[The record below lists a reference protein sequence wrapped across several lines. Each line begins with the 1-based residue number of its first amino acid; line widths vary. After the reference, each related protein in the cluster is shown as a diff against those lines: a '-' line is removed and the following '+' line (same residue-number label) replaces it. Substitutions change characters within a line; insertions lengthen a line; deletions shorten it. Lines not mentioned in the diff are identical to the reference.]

1 MAQHDYVIANQ
12 SGAAFRA
19 DLNNALAA
27 VVSQNSGAA
36 EPSTTYAY
44 MPWVDTTTGLY
55 KIRNSANSAWVTL
68 YQLDGEWDSIALENG
83 SAGAP
88 SLYFRGSGTDT
99 GVYSPGTDQ
108 VAIST
113 GGTQRVNFNAAT
125 EVVFNDGGND
135 VDFRVEGDTKAN
147 LFKVDAGLDAVSID
161 GTLSVSGAISA
172 SSSLT
177 ASGNLSSS
185 GNLSVSG
192 TSSLTGLVTASA
204 GVNGVLRQATSVAST
219 SGVSID
225 FTSIPSWVKR
235 ISIQF
240 DEVST
245 SGTDAV
251 IVQIGDSGGIEASGY
266 ASCGS
271 FVATLGASTTA
282 GATGIATGFVL
293 FSSGGTGLRTGLL
306 TLEYQA
312 SNRWISS
319 HAMSV
324 IDGATAIT
332 LQGGGRKALSDTL
345 DRVRVTTF
353 GGTDTFDNGNINI
366 IYEG

>member
-36 EPSTTYAY
+36 EPSTTYSY

-55 KIRNSANSAWVTL
+55 KIRNASNSAWVTL
-68 YQLDGEWDSIALENG
+68 YQLDGEWDLLALENG

-161 GTLSVSGAISA
+161 GTLSVSGTISG

-177 ASGNLSSS
+177 AS

-245 SGTDAV
+245 NGVDAV

-271 FVATLGASTTA
+271 YVATLSGSTTTA
-282 GATGIATGFVL
+282 VVGITTGFVL
-293 FSSGGTGLRTGLL
+293 FSAGTGALRSGLL

-319 HAMSV
+319 HVMSV
-324 IDGATAIT
+324 IDGASAIT